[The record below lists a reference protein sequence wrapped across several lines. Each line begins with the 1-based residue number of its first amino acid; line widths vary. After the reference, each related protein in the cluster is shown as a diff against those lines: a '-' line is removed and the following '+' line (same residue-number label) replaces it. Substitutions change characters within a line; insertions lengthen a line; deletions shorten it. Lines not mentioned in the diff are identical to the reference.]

1 MPASQGGQ
9 SMHRAPGTWQSFGK
23 ASRANQP
30 SWVMLWLSGKHSTRG
45 CVLKCLCL
53 KALGRVGE
61 LRCHEFH
68 RKALV
73 QQCRSLAASA
83 VQHTRCCASRGQ
95 SSWASWIER
104 GFRAFL
110 CPLES
115 SLTLQLFAKR
125 EFLGDYKVFAELWPY
140 SIPWIC
146 LLSDF
151 SSAGYG
157 AHLNK
162 CEK

>member
-95 SSWASWIER
+95 SSWASW
-104 GFRAFL
+104 GPSCAHL
-110 CPLES
+110 
-115 SLTLQLFAKR
+115 
-125 EFLGDYKVFAELWPY
+125 KVALPFSCLLKENSWANPRY
-140 SIPWIC
+140 FSIPWIC

>member
-95 SSWASWIER
+95 SSWAS
-104 GFRAFL
+104 
-110 CPLES
+110 
-115 SLTLQLFAKR
+115 
-125 EFLGDYKVFAELWPY
+125 
-140 SIPWIC
+140 
-146 LLSDF
+146 
-151 SSAGYG
+151 
-157 AHLNK
+157 
-162 CEK
+162 